1 MPMLTKFNGNPF
13 EDYFSDLAQ
22 KLGADIIDDSI
33 QIPREQGSG
42 FIKNIVLEDNFCVRY
57 FNMTFKNDVSFDIF
71 TGFRDPE
78 SMYKLLFNLDNNDT
92 GENDETE
99 SNFNSNASK
108 VLLYST
114 DMERKG
120 TIKANVNLRRIV
132 IIFTTAWLSENYAE
146 ASIKMDSLVQ
156 DLSTKNK
163 STIISEGLDT
173 QNRFIV
179 TQLANEMDRPEY
191 AQIHLKTASFILVN
205 DFLNK
210 IVQRNRQDILSDQTL
225 HYYTMIKVE
234 ERIMQSINQKL
245 PNLDQLAI
253 EFNLSLSTLKR
264 HFRIVYGKNIYQY
277 YQEKRMEWGKTQL
290 EKGNTTIGEI
300 ATQLGFYKINNF
312 SIAFKKYFGVLPREL
327 KHKNYIHINN

>member
-1 MPMLTKFNGNPF
+1 MPTNHKFYGNPF
-13 EDYFSDLAQ
+13 DEYFSDLAK
-22 KLGADIIDDSI
+22 KLDSEIIGDTINIPS
-33 QIPREQGSG
+33 QIGSG
-42 FIKNIVLEDNFCVRY
+42 FIKNIILEEHFCVRY
-57 FNMTFKNDVSFDIF
+57 FNLNFKNDISFDLF
-71 TGFRDPE
+71 TEFPDPE
-78 SMYKLLFNLDNNDT
+78 LMYKLLFNLDNGDFT
-92 GENDETE
+92 KEDRDD
-99 SNFNSNASK
+99 FNSNHLK

-114 DMERKG
+114 DIERKG
-120 TIKANVNLRRIV
+120 SIRKNENFRRIL
-132 IIFTTAWLSENYAE
+132 IIFTTEWLIENYAE

-163 STIISEGLDT
+163 STIITENFDT
-173 QNRFIV
+173 QNRFIA
-179 TQLANEMDRPEY
+179 TQLANELDRKVF
-191 AQIHLKTASFILVN
+191 AQIHLKTAGFILVN

-225 HYYTMIKVE
+225 HYDTMTKVE
-234 ERIMQSINQKL
+234 EKIMQSINQKL

-277 YQEKRMEWGKTQL
+277 YQEKRMEWGKAQL
-290 EKGNTTIGEI
+290 EKGDTTIAEI

-327 KHKNYIHINN
+327 KHKNFIHINT